1 MDHVITVRD
10 LRVRDRAKTL
20 VGPVSFEVA
29 HGSTTGLCGPSG
41 AGKSTVLRALVDLLP
56 AGLTRD
62 GRVEVAGRPV
72 LSRKGDADLQIGRA
86 HV

>member
-1 MDHVITVRD
+1 MRD

-41 AGKSTVLRALVDLLP
+41 
-56 AGLTRD
+56 
-62 GRVEVAGRPV
+62 
-72 LSRKGDADLQIGRA
+72 
-86 HV
+86 